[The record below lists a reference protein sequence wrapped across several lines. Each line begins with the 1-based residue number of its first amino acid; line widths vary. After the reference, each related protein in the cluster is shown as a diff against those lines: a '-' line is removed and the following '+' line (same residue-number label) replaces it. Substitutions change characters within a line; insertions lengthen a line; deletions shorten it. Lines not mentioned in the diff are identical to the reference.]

1 MFIYRG
7 VIIMHMK
14 RKVIKQG
21 HNTLTITLP
30 TKWASKYG
38 IKAGDELELDE
49 KGRNIILKSN
59 NAVDIDKI
67 QIDVSDMNERVLRW
81 IMSSAHKTGYDEI
94 EILNPSSRQIKII
107 HELIKELYM
116 GFSIIEQ
123 TSSRCVLKAI
133 SKDVGSDFHLIL
145 RRAFLVTNSMAEG
158 TLDILRKKDYDLL
171 SGLIGLEHSNNQL
184 TNFCERIINKIG
196 HEEEKKN
203 CFYYVITWNLEKI
216 CDDYKYIC
224 DHLPGKKLTIK
235 KEIIDLLEETNKF
248 FKEYYEIFYK
258 FDMTTLS
265 KLSEKGKRLLKE
277 ARSMSKLVKNEADF
291 LILNSIMNIVLKTMD
306 FSASYVA
313 IKGFSA

>member
-1 MFIYRG
+1 
-7 VIIMHMK
+7 MK
-14 RKVIKQG
+14 RKVIRQG

-38 IKAGDELELDE
+38 IKAGDELELNE

-59 NAVDIDKI
+59 NDVDIDKV
-67 QIDVSDMNERVLRW
+67 QINASNMNERVLRW
-81 IMSSAHKTGYDEI
+81 IMSAAHKTGYDEI
-94 EILNPSSRQIKII
+94 EVLNSSSKQIKII

-123 TSSRCVLKAI
+123 TSNRCVLKAI

-158 TLDILRKKDYDLL
+158 TLDILRKKDYELL
-171 SGLIGLEHSNNQL
+171 NGLIGLEHSNNQL

-203 CFYYVITWNLEKI
+203 CFYYVIAWNLEKI

-224 DHLPGKKLTIK
+224 EHLPGKKLTIK
-235 KEIIDLLEETNKF
+235 KEILDLLEETNKF

-258 FDMTTLS
+258 FDIDTLS
-265 KLSEKGKRLLKE
+265 KLADKGKKLLKE
-277 ARSMSKLVKNEADF
+277 ARSMSRHIKHDSDF
-291 LILNSIMNIVLKTMD
+291 LILNSIIQIVLKTRD

-313 IKGFSA
+313 IKEFKE